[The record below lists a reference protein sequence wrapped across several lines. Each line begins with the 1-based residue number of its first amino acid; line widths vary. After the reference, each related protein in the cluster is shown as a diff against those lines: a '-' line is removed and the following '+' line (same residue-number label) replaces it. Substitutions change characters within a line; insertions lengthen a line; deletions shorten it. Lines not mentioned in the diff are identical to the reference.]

1 MKKSI
6 FLLAILLLSAC
17 APSAPT
23 QSPNQLMDVSLPAG
37 YIPNIQF
44 APLYVAM
51 DKGWFK
57 DAGFNLKMDYS
68 TEIDS
73 MALVGANKL
82 PFALVSGEQVLLAR
96 AQGLP
101 VVYVLAWYQ
110 QYPVGIASL
119 KSANITRPED
129 LKGKKVGTPILSGA
143 SYVGMEALF
152 SSGGLTDTDLQV
164 DTVGFNQVETLTAGK
179 EDAVVVY
186 NANEP
191 VQLKAQ
197 GYDINL
203 MKVSDYMQLVSN
215 GLITNET
222 IIKDHPEQV
231 KAFVGVMMKAIN
243 YTMANPD
250 EAFEISKKYVEN
262 LASADQAV
270 QKEVLS
276 SSISLWK
283 TDKMGYSQEPA
294 WENMQ
299 TVLMNIK
306 LLTAKQ
312 DLSKAYSNDFLP

>member
-1 MKKSI
+1 MNKSI

-17 APSAPT
+17 VPSAPT
-23 QSPNQLMDVSLPAG
+23 QSPNQLIDVSLPAG

-44 APLYVAM
+44 APLYVGM
-51 DKGWFK
+51 EKGWFK
-57 DAGFNLKMDYS
+57 DSGFNLKMDYS

-119 KSANITRPED
+119 KTANITKPED

-164 DTVGFNQVETLTAGK
+164 DTVGFNQVETLIAGK

-222 IIKDHPEQV
+222 TIKDHPQEV
-231 KAFVGVMMKAIN
+231 KAFVGALVKAIN
-243 YTMANPD
+243 YTIANPD
-250 EAFEISKKYVEN
+250 EAYEISKKYVEN
-262 LASADQAV
+262 LASADQKV

-283 TDKMGYSQEPA
+283 TDKMGYSDQQA

-312 DLSKAYSNDFLP
+312 DLSKAYSNQFLP

>member
-57 DAGFNLKMDYS
+57 NAGFNLKMDYS

-119 KSANITRPED
+119 KSANITKPED
-129 LKGKKVGTPILSGA
+129 LRGKKVGTPILSGA

-191 VQLKAQ
+191 AQLKAQ

-222 IIKDHPEQV
+222 TIKDHPEQV

-243 YTMANPD
+243 YTMANQD

-262 LASADQAV
+262 LASADQTV
-270 QKEVLS
+270 QKEVMS

-283 TDKMGYSQEPA
+283 TDKMGYSQQQA